1 MDLPKNRL
9 NAMAMDSPLPK
20 YRDDSSRI
28 DKSQSEVDSVNMDD
42 IVLGSASRRAG
53 KRFSRTFHEFEGT
66 PRRRFMDN
74 KSSVRR

>member
-1 MDLPKNRL
+1 MDPPKSRM
-9 NAMAMDSPLPK
+9 NAMAMESPLPK
-20 YRDDSSRI
+20 YGGDSSRI

-66 PRRRFMDN
+66 PRRRGVGD